1 MWILYC
7 LGASICVALLSHL
20 FIFNEWLGG
29 TYFIGIRDGM
39 SQMLPFKQLLY
50 DNYTSGA
57 FFYSDIFG
65 MGGGIYSQLGYYYST
80 SIVFLLTVLVTYGLE
95 TMGIIGHPDL
105 SYWADA
111 VLFVSVIRMVII
123 MFVTTIYIRYLGFQT
138 KFAFIGAVLYATSTI
153 YFRHVVYWE
162 FFADAMIWL
171 PLLLLGIERIIRGKT
186 NTLWIIAVAISMI
199 DNFYFAYVNFIIAI
213 IYIVFRNLFRF
224 DTDVR
229 TLTKQGWNYV
239 LGGLVGFGLSA
250 FSFIPS
256 VYGFLQNDRP
266 VFSEAIAL
274 FEHPDN
280 PLLNGRIIVI
290 PAIVIGSMWFFSMYR
305 SKVFRMFSLLTLTM
319 CILHFIPLA
328 ASIFNGFSAPQYR
341 WEYALLLIGGVLV
354 TYVLSHIRRA
364 PRSSIYAGIIGIVL
378 SYTYFYLQD
387 EDISLFTSE
396 VDYLL
401 IPAILTVLTL
411 SLFLWKRSNVINY
424 VLMGT
429 IICTSIWIAN
439 GFQSEKVTFAGTD
452 EEVTKE
458 WATSDVYNGA
468 DQKELIDL
476 LHVREKDPLMR
487 IDWMIPER
495 NNTPLVQQF
504 RGFSAYSSILN
515 KHLLHFYWHDA
526 MIDMGRES
534 VSRYGTLGDRTNL
547 YSLLYGKYVIKE
559 LDDETIPYGF
569 EEVAEIGSYVAYE
582 NTHSL
587 PYARTTD
594 RVYTEE
600 VLREAHPIEKE
611 RAMLDG
617 VILNDRHSNRGIDHL
632 RAEQVDNIE
641 IEPRG
646 GTYENDLL
654 HVTEEDG
661 GIDLMLDESLDH
673 DGDYYVSFYMKRQ
686 DKDEEYSL
694 FVNEYETSRK
704 KNSSIYRTGLDEV
717 VIRIPAEQTI
727 SIRVPEGTYELNELE
742 VHVEEYERL
751 VEEVERY
758 EKEEEA
764 VVTMDRQDVH
774 INIDN
779 DDNDRYIVL
788 PIPYEKGWKA
798 DVNGKR
804 EDVLQANYSF
814 MAIPI
819 HDGENDINLS
829 YLPPYFLVTSAIS
842 LSSLI
847 GLSIM
852 VNVRRNRR

>member
-1 MWILYC
+1 MWMLYVFV
-7 LGASICVALLSHL
+7 ASIGVAIISHV

-50 DNYTSGA
+50 DSYTTGA

-95 TMGIIGHPDL
+95 TMGVISQPDL
-105 SYWADA
+105 SYWADV
-111 VLFVSVIRMVII
+111 VLFVSVFRMIVILL
-123 MFVTTIYIRYLGFQT
+123 VTTLYIRYLGFQA
-138 KFAFIGAVLYATSTI
+138 KYAFVGAVLYATSTI

-171 PLLLLGIERIIRGKT
+171 PLLLLGIERIIRGKH
-186 NTLWIIAVAISMI
+186 NTLWIIAIAISMI
-199 DNFYFAYVNFIIAI
+199 DNFYFAYVNFIIATL
-213 IYIVFRNLFRF
+213 YILFRNLFRF

-229 TLTKQGWNYV
+229 TFPKQIWNYV
-239 LGGLVGFGLSA
+239 IGGLIGLGLSA

-266 VFSEAIAL
+266 VFSESIEL

-290 PAIVIGSMWFFSMYR
+290 PAIIIGSMWLFSMYR
-305 SKVFRMFSLLTLTM
+305 SKVFRMFALLTLTM
-319 CILHFIPLA
+319 CFLHFIPFV
-328 ASIFNGFSAPQYR
+328 ASIFNGLSAPQYR
-341 WEYALLLIGGVLV
+341 WEYALILIGGVLV
-354 TYVLSHIRRA
+354 TYVLSHIHEVSNRT
-364 PRSSIYAGIIGIVL
+364 IYVGITGIIL
-378 SYTYFYLQD
+378 SYMYFYIRD
-387 EDISLFTSE
+387 EDISLFTFE

-401 IPAILTVLTL
+401 IPALFTVLAL
-411 SLFLWKRSNVINY
+411 GLFLWKRTTITHY

-429 IICTSIWIAN
+429 IISTSLWIAN

-458 WATSDVYNGA
+458 WMSSDVYNGSE
-468 DQKELIDL
+468 QQELIDL
-476 LHVREKDPLMR
+476 LHVREKDPFMR

-515 KHLLHFYWHDA
+515 QHLLHFYWYDA

-534 VSRYGTLGDRTNL
+534 VSRYGTLGDRANL
-547 YSLLYGKYVIKE
+547 FSLLYGKYVIKE
-559 LDDETIPYGF
+559 LNDETLPYRF

-587 PYARTTD
+587 PFARTTD
-594 RVYTEE
+594 RVYSEE
-600 VLREAHPIEKE
+600 TLKDAHPIERE

-617 VILNDRHSNRGIDHL
+617 VILHERASTLDIDHL
-632 RAEQVDNIE
+632 QAEQIDQFE
-641 IEPRG
+641 IKAQG
-646 GTYENDLL
+646 STYEDK
-654 HVTEEDG
+654 VMRVIEEEG
-661 GIDLMLDESLDH
+661 GIDLEIDESLEH
-673 DGDYYVSFYMKRQ
+673 DGDYFVSFYIKRQ
-686 DKDEEYSL
+686 DQDQEYPLS
-694 FVNEYETSRK
+694 VNAYETTRK
-704 KNSSIYRTGLDEV
+704 KNSSIYRTGIDEV

-727 SIRVPEGTYELNELE
+727 SIRVPEGTYELSDLQ
-742 VHVEEYERL
+742 VYVEEYEHL
-751 VEEVERY
+751 AEAVERY

-764 VVTMDRQDVH
+764 VVTMKKQDIH
-774 INIDN
+774 IGLKNN
-779 DDNDRYIVL
+779 DGDRYVVL

-798 DVNGKR
+798 HVNGKR
-804 EDVLQANYSF
+804 KNVLQANYSF
-814 MAIPI
+814 IAIPI
-819 HDGENDINLS
+819 HDGENDIKLS
-829 YLPPYFLVTSAIS
+829 YMPPYFLVTSVVS
-842 LSSLI
+842 FCSLI
-847 GLSIM
+847 CLWMM
-852 VNVRRNRR
+852 VNRRRKRG